1 METKLRITKVTTYS
15 IAKVV
20 KLRPRHQSST
30 PVRRQLVYHD
40 IDESTISGPRIPSMI
55 SLLSTD
61 SLDNLDR
68 VLANDLNPLQ
78 PKFEPKLE
86 TSITEQR
93 KYSCKLCGAEFYHQM
108 SKEAH
113 VLSHTGTLP
122 RKRKPKTPLQKLAKI
137 AKIEERAS
145 TPFKKSLK
153 KLRMSL
159 RRKKSA

>member
-1 METKLRITKVTTYS
+1 METELRITKVTTYS

-78 PKFEPKLE
+78 PKFEPKFE
-86 TSITEQR
+86 ASITVCNFCNLQNSGNTHANFVGLNFTIKCR
-93 KYSCKLCGAEFYHQM
+93 KKPMFYRTLELCRENESQKLRFRNW
-108 SKEAH
+108 
-113 VLSHTGTLP
+113 
-122 RKRKPKTPLQKLAKI
+122 RKLQKLKNA
-137 AKIEERAS
+137 
-145 TPFKKSLK
+145 
-153 KLRMSL
+153 LRHLS
-159 RRKKSA
+159 KNH

>member
-1 METKLRITKVTTYS
+1 METELRITKVTTYS

-61 SLDNLDR
+61 SLDR
-68 VLANDLNPLQ
+68 VLANDPLQ

-122 RKRKPKTPLQKLAKI
+122 RKRKPKTLLQKLAKI

-159 RRKKSA
+159 IRKKSA